1 MDKKI
6 NKILT
11 ACRGLTFGIFPLD
24 ENLTLW
30 QKAVNDEITSLCR
43 ELPKSQQASALIF
56 LMNYS
61 GISIGSE
68 MNFFQNYFPPSWTIL
83 SHLAASEQNPGS
95 ENFPTHLRAHAMAM
109 FLHSLEDHLVD
120 KEIPSDNLT
129 LLLHGEAW
137 HRYRSALEEIM
148 GKDKARRELTMNH
161 LDRYFASIS
170 TGPKE
175 PSLQGYCRHF
185 RDQMATWT
193 VTPLLMKGKKAND
206 LAEAYESFG
215 IAWRL
220 LDDLND
226 LEDDILQ
233 GTRNACYYILEEQWR
248 NLYDNQE
255 DPRDYEELI
264 KHLTQADH
272 LETIITLI
280 RNFLIEGSRAARHAG
295 IPAFGDELEQMAL
308 PITKALEDQ

>member
-1 MDKKI
+1 MDRKI

-11 ACRGLTFGIFPLD
+11 ACRGLTFGTFPLG
-24 ENLTLW
+24 NNRTLW
-30 QKAVNDEITSLCR
+30 QKAVNDEMTSLCR
-43 ELPKSQQASALIF
+43 GLPKSQQASALIF

-61 GISIGSE
+61 SISIGSE

-83 SHLAASEQNPGS
+83 SHLAAPGKNPGP
-95 ENFPTHLRAHAMAM
+95 ENFLPYIRAHAMAM

-120 KEIPSDNLT
+120 KEIPPDNLT

-137 HRYRSALEEIM
+137 HRYRSALKKIVGE
-148 GKDKARRELTMNH
+148 DQARRKLVENH
-161 LDRYFASIS
+161 LDRYFASINS
-170 TGPKE
+170 E
-175 PSLQGYCRHF
+175 PEEASIEGYCRHF
-185 RDQMATWT
+185 RNQMATWT
-193 VTPLLMKGKKAND
+193 VTPLLMKEKKVND

-255 DPRDYEELI
+255 DPRDYDELI
-264 KHLTQADH
+264 KHLTHAGH
-272 LETIITLI
+272 LETIISLV
-280 RNFLIEGSRAARHAG
+280 RNFLFKGSSAARRAG
-295 IPAFGDELEQMAL
+295 VPAFGEELEQMAL